1 MLNVQTA
8 PSPKSY
14 YDNGIDLIL
23 IESTGLTARKEAMS
37 DVSFGWLLEYLQSS
51 VE

>member
-1 MLNVQTA
+1 MPDVKTA
-8 PSPKSY
+8 SNPKFYS
-14 YDNGIDLIL
+14 DSGIDIIL